1 VRVMQASARTDVGLV
16 RSVNE
21 DDYLIGDGVFAVADG
36 LGGHEAGEIA
46 SQMAIRMLKEFK
58 PPENGDPAG
67 ALAEALEGIN
77 RAVYKRSV
85 ADPSCE
91 GMGTTLTVLLITGD
105 TAYIGHVGDSRAYL
119 VRDGRLHRLTEDHS
133 IVGELIRMGMLSEPE
148 ARAHP
153 QRNLLTRAIGTQP
166 DVEIEVGYCKLG
178 PGDRFLLCTD
188 GLTGAVDD
196 GEILRVMASAQ
207 DPRSAVDQLVELAMR
222 GGGHDNIT
230 AVAVFL
236 DLP

>member
-1 VRVMQASARTDVGLV
+1 MQASARTDVGLV

-58 PPENGDPAG
+58 PPEGGDPGG
-67 ALAEALEGIN
+67 ALAGALEGIN
-77 RAVYKRSV
+77 RAVYRRSV

-91 GMGTTLTVLLITGD
+91 GMGTTLTVLLIVGD

-133 IVGELIRMGMLSEPE
+133 IVGELMRMGMLSEPE

-166 DVEIEVGYCKLG
+166 DVEIEVGYCKLA
-178 PGDRFLLCTD
+178 PSDRFLLCTD

-196 GEILRVMASAQ
+196 GEILKVMAAAQ
-207 DPRSAVDQLVELAMR
+207 DPKSAVDQLVELAMR

>member
-1 VRVMQASARTDVGLV
+1 MRVMQASARTDVGLV

>member
-1 VRVMQASARTDVGLV
+1 MQASARTDVGLV

>member
-1 VRVMQASARTDVGLV
+1 MQASARTDVGLV

-21 DDYLIGDGVFAVADG
+21 DDYLVGDGIFAVADG

-46 SQMAIRMLKEFK
+46 SQMAIRILKEFK
-58 PPENGDPAG
+58 PPEDGDPG
-67 ALAEALEGIN
+67 VALAEALEGIN
-77 RAVYKRSV
+77 LAIYRRSV
-85 ADPSCE
+85 DDPSCE
-91 GMGTTLTVLLITGD
+91 GMGTTLTVLLIAGD
-105 TAYIGHVGDSRAYL
+105 RAYIGHVGDSRAYL
-119 VRDGRLHRLTEDHS
+119 VRENKIYRLTEDHS

-166 DVEIEVGYCKLG
+166 EVEIEVGYCKLAG
-178 PGDRFLLCTD
+178 HERFLLCTD
-188 GLTGAVDD
+188 GLSGAVDD
-196 GEILRVMASAQ
+196 GEILKVMISVS
-207 DPRSAVDQLVELAMR
+207 DPKSAVDQLVELAMR

>member
-1 VRVMQASARTDVGLV
+1 MQASARTDVGLV

-230 AVAVFL
+230 AVTVFL